1 MKKSIILIVAVI
13 ATIVMGETV
22 KAQNSGWWIGG
33 SLGYWHD
40 KTGDVKTNSFIIT
53 PEVGYDMDSKWTFA
67 GIVGFNT
74 KSVKVGDSKSHSN
87 NAFVIE
93 PYARYK
99 YFNQGIMTLF
109 VDGKIGVAI
118 GDNDGFEVGL
128 APGLALKA
136 TERFG
141 FVAHVGFLEI
151 GRASCRERVLRLV

>member
-67 GIVGFNT
+67 GIVG
-74 KSVKVGDSKSHSN
+74 
-87 NAFVIE
+87 
-93 PYARYK
+93 
-99 YFNQGIMTLF
+99 
-109 VDGKIGVAI
+109 
-118 GDNDGFEVGL
+118 
-128 APGLALKA
+128 
-136 TERFG
+136 
-141 FVAHVGFLEI
+141 
-151 GRASCRERVLRLV
+151 